1 MSGDIGLE
9 QPIIFYHEE
18 ITEAKKIVLEH
29 KGIKLAYL
37 EINNKNNIK
46 NFLELKNKLKPLCNN
61 FVDFGNYFSENVEL
75 D

>member
-9 QPIIFYHEE
+9 QPIIFYDEE

-37 EINNKNNIK
+37 EINNQKEN
-46 NFLELKNKLKPLCNN
+46 
-61 FVDFGNYFSENVEL
+61 GRAAWFSIRRKSIQ
-75 D
+75 

>member
-37 EINNKNNIK
+37 KINSQKDGDPFNRRIK
-46 NFLELKNKLKPLCNN
+46 KILSL
-61 FVDFGNYFSENVEL
+61 
-75 D
+75 

>member
-9 QPIIFYHEE
+9 QPIIFYDEE

-37 EINNKNNIK
+37 EINSQKDGRSKRIPLRRKSLQQIK
-46 NFLELKNKLKPLCNN
+46 I
-61 FVDFGNYFSENVEL
+61 
-75 D
+75 

>member
-9 QPIIFYHEE
+9 QPIIFYDEE

-37 EINNKNNIK
+37 EINN
-46 NFLELKNKLKPLCNN
+46 LKDN
-61 FVDFGNYFSENVEL
+61 GRAAGFSIRRKSI
-75 D
+75 